1 MYAFSVSAKTP
12 KPFDDFA
19 ENDEI
24 PFIVYIHFKDLFGA
38 QKLCKLYLKQQGF
51 FDIVIEKRKLIEDK
65 FLQDKKLLNADKAL
79 KEAVEEG
86 YSIQVF
92 SAH

>member
-1 MYAFSVSAKTP
+1 M
-12 KPFDDFA
+12 FDNFA
-19 ENDEI
+19 SGDEV

-38 QKLCKLYLKQQGF
+38 EQLCRAYLIQQGF
-51 FDIVIEKRKLIEDK
+51 NHPKIDKRKLIEERY
-65 FLQDKKLLNADKAL
+65 LNNQTLIDADSAL
-79 KEAVEEG
+79 KEALQTG